1 MPDSPAT
8 GGFAG
13 LFATPTLVNLLGLFL
28 TRRDTDF
35 YQRELARLSGSRLV
49 QVQRDLLRLES
60 AGLVA
65 RRRHGNRVYYR
76 ACSAHPA
83 FADLQAVFAKTVG
96 VAEVLRRSL
105 LPLRGQVDLA
115 FVYGSVAAGREL
127 AGSDI
132 DVLVATGHDP
142 REIATL
148 LAEAGEQLGRE
159 VNVVT
164 YSADELRA
172 RVTAGTPFLTGV
184 LDGARIWLLGGDAE
198 LGALLHGVEPA
209 GG

>member
-1 MPDSPAT
+1 MTGSPAG

-13 LFATPTLVNLLGLFL
+13 LFASPTLVSLLGLFL

-35 YQRELARLSGSRLV
+35 YQRELAGLTGSRLV
-49 QVQRDLLRLES
+49 QVQRDLQRLER

-76 ACSAHPA
+76 ACSGHPA

-96 VAEVLRRSL
+96 VAEALRRPL
-105 LPLRGQVDLA
+105 LPLRHQIDLA
-115 FVYGSVAAGREL
+115 
-127 AGSDI
+127 
-132 DVLVATGHDP
+132 LVASGHDP

-172 RVTAGTPFLTGV
+172 RVDSGTPFLSAV
-184 LDGARIWLLGGDAE
+184 LDEAKIWLLGSDAE
-198 LGALLHGVEPA
+198 LGALLRSVGPA

>member
-1 MPDSPAT
+1 MPDSPAG

-13 LFATPTLVNLLGLFL
+13 LFATPTLVSLLGLFL
-28 TRRDTDF
+28 TQCDTDF
-35 YQRELARLSGSRLV
+35 YQRELAVLTGSRLV
-49 QVQRDLLRLES
+49 QVQRDLLRLER

-76 ACSAHPA
+76 ACNGHPA
-83 FADLQAVFAKTVG
+83 FADLKSVFAKTVG
-96 VAEVLRRSL
+96 VAAVLRRPL
-105 LPLRGQVDLA
+105 LPLRDQVDLA

-132 DVLVATGHDP
+132 DVLVVSGHDP
-142 REIATL
+142 RELTTL

-159 VNVVT
+159 VNVVA

-172 RVTAGTPFLTGV
+172 RVAAGTPFLTGV
-184 LDGARIWLLGGDAE
+184 LSGAKIWLLGGDAE
-198 LGALLHGVEPA
+198 LSALLHGVEPA